1 MGSVNVPVEQR
12 LVFSHTVE
20 GLFFKALK
28 DRMTDRL
35 RERVR
40 TEAKIDLGAR
50 LEPAVSIA
58 TWWKCLELCAQE
70 LYPDTTVEDAI
81 EEIGLILT
89 RGYFET
95 LVGSALKGILR
106 VIGPSRSLKRMD
118 RSLRSGNNYAEIEVT
133 ELTPTRFRFWCN
145 EVGLSR
151 YVMLGL
157 IKGGAEVSGA
167 KNCAGQIM
175 AYDDRGVT
183 IEVWWD
189 P

>member
-1 MGSVNVPVEQR
+1 MTVPVEQR

-20 GLFFKALK
+20 GLFLKAFKE
-28 DRMTDRL
+28 RMTDRL

-40 TEAKIDLGAR
+40 TEAKIDLRAK
-50 LEPAVSIA
+50 LEPAVSIS

-70 LYPDTTVEDAI
+70 LFPEKTMEDAV
-81 EEIGLILT
+81 EHIGLLLT

-106 VIGPSRSLKRMD
+106 VIGPSRALKRMD

-133 ELTPTRFRFWCN
+133 ELAPTRFRFWCN
-145 EVGLSR
+145 EVGTSR

-167 KNCAGQIM
+167 KNCDGQIT

>member
-1 MGSVNVPVEQR
+1 MGSLNVPVEKR

-28 DRMTDRL
+28 DKTTDRL

-40 TEAKIDLGAR
+40 LEAKVDLSQK
-50 LEPAVSIA
+50 LEPAVSMA
-58 TWWKCLELCAQE
+58 TWWKILEICASE
-70 LYPDTTVEDAI
+70 LYPDWPMEEGI
-81 EEIGLILT
+81 EEIGLVLT

-95 LVGSALKGILR
+95 LIGSALKGLLK
-106 VIGPSRSLKRMD
+106 VLGPARALKRMD
-118 RSLRSGNNYAEIEVT
+118 RSLRSGNNYAEIQVT
-133 ELTPTRFRFWCN
+133 ELAPTRFRFWCN
-145 EVGLSR
+145 EVGSSR

-157 IKGGAEVSGA
+157 ICGGAEVSGA
-167 KNCAGQIM
+167 KNFKGEITAF
-175 AYDDRGVT
+175 DDHGVT